1 MLSALKSLSIQMA
14 FGDDDK
20 ALKFKTEETEMNKY
34 ERGWEVLRRVAI
46 YDKCQKALEL
56 GLL

>member
-1 MLSALKSLSIQMA
+1 MA
-14 FGDDDK
+14 FGNDDK

-34 ERGWEVLRRVAI
+34 ERGWEVLKRVAI
-46 YDKCQKALEL
+46 YDKCQEALGL